1 MVFSAQN
8 PMAIAMYDEEQ
19 TDYPYDPYYEREEAN
34 LLTSTSRI
42 TASDEDSEDQPPESH
57 KATYGRI
64 LEEMLQQFRLGDE
77 LIKKE
82 SKKGW
87 GSKLSLNKS

>member
-1 MVFSAQN
+1 
-8 PMAIAMYDEEQ
+8 MAIAMYDEEQ
-19 TDYPYDPYYEREEAN
+19 RDYPYDPYCEHDDAN
-34 LLTSTSRI
+34 PLTSTSRI
-42 TASDEDSEDQPPESH
+42 TGSDDDDSEVQPSDDH

-87 GSKLSLNKS
+87 GSKISLTKS

>member
-1 MVFSAQN
+1 
-8 PMAIAMYDEEQ
+8 MAIAMYDEEQ
-19 TDYPYDPYYEREEAN
+19 RDYPYDPYYDHADTN
-34 LLTSTSRI
+34 PLTSTSRI
-42 TASDEDSEDQPPESH
+42 TGSDEDSEVQPSEGH

-64 LEEMLQQFRLGDE
+64 LEEMLQQFQLGDE

-82 SKKGW
+82 SKKGL

>member
-1 MVFSAQN
+1 
-8 PMAIAMYDEEQ
+8 MAISMYDEER
-19 TDYPYDPYYEREEAN
+19 TDYSYGPSYYQHEDAN
-34 LLTSTSRI
+34 QLTSTSRI
-42 TASDEDSEDQPPESH
+42 TGSDEDSDSQAFEGH
-57 KATYGRI
+57 KATYGHI

-77 LIKKE
+77 LINKE